1 MKWRLASLSLALIT
15 LLLLVTASLRGWLPF
30 SHSVFD
36 ADFTGNGV
44 EFGLYDLEN
53 RHQETY
59 MPFFAVKSDSVLM
72 TLTSPANSQFI
83 AKVLLVPQTETRTGM
98 LYSYKPIVVHAGKNQ
113 PLAQSVFNFLSH
125 NGVTYDSVAF
135 EGNHMLVTPSGLIV
149 NQQQ

>member
-1 MKWRLASLSLALIT
+1 MTWRLASLSLALLT
-15 LLLLVTASLRGWLPF
+15 LLLLVTAAFRGWLPL
-30 SHSVFD
+30 SNTVFD

-44 EFGLYDLEN
+44 EFGLYDLESG
-53 RHQETY
+53 HQETY

-98 LYSYKPIVVHAGKNQ
+98 LYSYKPIVVHAGRNQ

-125 NGVTYDSVAF
+125 NGVTYDSVKF
-135 EGNHMLVTPSGLIV
+135 EGNRMLVTPSGLII